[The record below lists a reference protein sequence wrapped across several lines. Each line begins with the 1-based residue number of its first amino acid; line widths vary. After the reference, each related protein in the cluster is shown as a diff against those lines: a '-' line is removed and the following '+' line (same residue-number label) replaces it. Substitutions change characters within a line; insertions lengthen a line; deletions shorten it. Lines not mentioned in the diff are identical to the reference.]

1 MPKKKKKKTLKQLG
15 FKKKCPAMKK
25 LT

>member
-15 FKKKCPAMKK
+15 FKKKGPAMKK